1 MGTRGDMYPLGLCIA
16 LCLGGTM
23 AQNNGTQGTTED
35 CNSHMLCPANATCV
49 NNTHCTC
56 LDGYQPHGNRFFTDP
71 TEICDDIDECLGP
84 SPPDC
89 GPKANCA
96 NVAGSYYCFCSDG
109 YELSSGKANF
119 TNASENSCKDI
130 DECQGLSPADC
141 GPYTNCTNVPGNY
154 SCTCIDG
161 YEPSSGKAKFTHASD
176 NTCQDIDECQRNT
189 TIYIDECRKT
199 TDICG
204 PNATCINTYGRY
216 WCECRAGYV
225 PSNKN
230 TTLCEDIDECRRNTT
245 ICEPHGTCINMPGSY
260 MCKCS
265 WGFGKSLKDPSKMC
279 TDIDECRKTPDICS
293 PNAACINTYGSYRCE
308 CRAGY
313 IPSNRNTTLCQDIDE
328 CKKTPGICGRNATCI
343 NTNGSY
349 WCECRA
355 GYVPS
360 NGNTTLCEDID
371 ECRKTPDICSPSGTC
386 VNTYGSYWCKCQ
398 AGYVPS
404 DGNMTLCQD
413 IDECKKT
420 PDICGPNAT
429 CINTNGS
436 YRCECRA
443 GYIPSNGSTTL
454 CKELTCPPLLDDDN
468 SAKAKV
474 SGAQTPGIGSIRLLL
489 QLASACNRRPP
500 PSLANAV
507 HPLGAR
513 RGIARAP
520 SGAWLLS
527 RGSLSGRGEVGC
539 DSVIS
544 FPEPGLGLV
553 LQNFLGSFPAQ
564 VGRLCKAA
572 LEELKQMK
580 AQSAESVMGQVQGFL
595 DILEKQI
602 NLVGQQSESVEQ
614 RHRSATELMAIVEK
628 LLRTLAL
635 TLRDSTISIAS
646 PNGTELGLA
655 VRQAGNQSQETVT
668 LQQSKTQM
676 ELKWAGA
683 PGQKNEGFTLAGLLT
698 YQGMSPLLDGAGR
711 VEAPEW
717 DEIGQ
722 TGKRAQEPGRPS
734 YRVLSPVVSAFI
746 SDPNSQAL
754 GLSVSIRFSHP
765 VPENKTN
772 LRLLCAYW
780 EPDSRRWATN
790 GCTLQKLNA
799 TITRCQCNHL
809 ASFAVLMAFY
819 ELEGKRSVGSSGF
832 CSFFNS
838 ALEILMSTCGNGSA
852 ALSLENATLPFNALL
867 NSTSLWD
874 GGDKRDVG
882 SAVTVLLLSVEWAA
896 LATALRS
903 PDKTTQNMTTESMAI
918 QTRLVTGNC
927 SRDSEVFTLRAH
939 EETMVVHCDTVTGAA
954 TQGTILGMETPRA
967 QTTAQSG
974 SWALNP
980 SLGSPVPPS
989 LPMDPQAGPWPLSL
1003 ALEGSL
1009 LAEPV
1014 VLRLWPW
1021 NGRPIHLSRPANF
1034 TLRHRQAKK
1043 EEEEALCVYWKVVAE
1058 SGSWSPDGCTAVHTN
1073 STHTN
1078 CSCDHLSSFAV
1089 LMAPTTVTESYPLTI
1104 ITYVGLTLSLPCLF
1118 LAILTFLLCRSI
1130 RNVSTSLHLQLCLC
1144 LFLADL
1150 LFLTQVTPTSSQVAC
1165 AVIAGLLHYLFLACF
1180 SWMFLEGLFLFLTVR
1195 NLKVVNYTS
1204 ASRFKKR
1211 FMYPFGYG
1219 FPALVVAISAAV
1231 NPDGYGT
1238 SEHCWLSPERGFR
1251 WSFLGPVCAIILI
1264 NITFFALTLWI
1275 LRNRL
1280 SSLNADVSTLRD
1292 HRLLTFKAIAQLIIL
1307 GCTWSLGL
1315 LQVGP
1320 AATVMAYLF
1329 TIVNSLQ
1336 GAFIFLV
1343 HCLLNRQVREEYR
1356 RWIKGFRMFSMK
1368 SQTYDLSMSAVPTT
1382 STKTVRG
1389 PLLCS
1394 NTSL

>member
-1 MGTRGDMYPLGLCIA
+1 MS
-16 LCLGGTM
+16 GGI
-23 AQNNGTQGTTED
+23 
-35 CNSHMLCPANATCV
+35 
-49 NNTHCTC
+49 
-56 LDGYQPHGNRFFTDP
+56 R
-71 TEICDDIDECLGP
+71 
-84 SPPDC
+84 
-89 GPKANCA
+89 
-96 NVAGSYYCFCSDG
+96 
-109 YELSSGKANF
+109 
-119 TNASENSCKDI
+119 TND
-130 DECQGLSPADC
+130 
-141 GPYTNCTNVPGNY
+141 
-154 SCTCIDG
+154 
-161 YEPSSGKAKFTHASD
+161 
-176 NTCQDIDECQRNT
+176 
-189 TIYIDECRKT
+189 IDECRKT
-199 TDICG
+199 PGICG
-204 PNATCINTYGRY
+204 PNATCINT
-216 WCECRAGYV
+216 
-225 PSNKN
+225 
-230 TTLCEDIDECRRNTT
+230 
-245 ICEPHGTCINMPGSY
+245 H
-260 MCKCS
+260 
-265 WGFGKSLKDPSKMC
+265 
-279 TDIDECRKTPDICS
+279 
-293 PNAACINTYGSYRCE
+293 GSYRCE

-313 IPSNRNTTLCQDIDE
+313 VPSDGNTTLCQ
-328 CKKTPGICGRNATCI
+328 
-343 NTNGSY
+343 
-349 WCECRA
+349 
-355 GYVPS
+355 
-360 NGNTTLCEDID
+360 DID

-386 VNTYGSYWCKCQ
+386 VNTYGSYWCKCR

-404 DGNMTLCQD
+404 DGNTTLCQD

-420 PDICGPNAT
+420 PDICGPNTT

-443 GYIPSNGSTTL
+443 GYIRFNGSTTL
-454 CKELTCPPLLDDDN
+454 CKELTCPRLLDDDN
-468 SAKAKV
+468 SAEAK
-474 SGAQTPGIGSIRLLL
+474 
-489 QLASACNRRPP
+489 
-500 PSLANAV
+500 
-507 HPLGAR
+507 
-513 RGIARAP
+513 
-520 SGAWLLS
+520 
-527 RGSLSGRGEVGC
+527 
-539 DSVIS
+539 
-544 FPEPGLGLV
+544 
-553 LQNFLGSFPAQ
+553 NFLGSFPAQ
-564 VGRLCKAA
+564 MGRLCKAA

-580 AQSAESVMGQVQGFL
+580 AQSAESVMGQLQGFL

-635 TLRDSTISIAS
+635 TLPDSTIRFAS
-646 PNGTELGLA
+646 TNGTELGLV

-676 ELKWAGA
+676 ELNWAGD

-722 TGKRAQEPGRPS
+722 TGKWAQEPGRPS

-754 GLSVSIRFSHP
+754 GLSVSIHFSHP

-954 TQGTILGMETPRA
+954 TQAGLGAAAFISYSNLDSIISARRLSEGNLPAGGKLEKSHLNSRVV
-967 QTTAQSG
+967 SG
-974 SWALNP
+974 AV
-980 SLGSPVPPS
+980 G
-989 LPMDPQAGPWPLSL
+989 D
-1003 ALEGSL
+1003 
-1009 LAEPV
+1009 
-1014 VLRLWPW
+1014 
-1021 NGRPIHLSRPANF
+1021 GRPIHLSRPANF
-1034 TLRHRQAKK
+1034 TLRHKQAKR
-1043 EEEEALCVYWKVVAE
+1043 EEEEAHCVYWKVVAE
-1058 SGSWSPDGCTAVHTN
+1058 SGSWSRDGCTTVHIN

-1104 ITYVGLTLSLPCLF
+1104 ITYVGLTLSLLCLL

-1144 LFLADL
+1144 LFMADL
-1150 LFLTQVTPTSSQVAC
+1150 LFLIPVTPTGSPVRPDSPLLCSSTHSRAGVAC
-1165 AVIAGLLHYLFLACF
+1165 AVIAGLLHYLFLASF
-1180 SWMFLEGLFLFLTVR
+1180 SWMLLEGLHLFLTVR

-1238 SEHCWLSPERGFR
+1238 SEHCWLSLDRGFR

-1292 HRLLTFKAIAQLIIL
+1292 HRLLTFKAIAQLFIL

-1315 LQVGP
+1315 LHFGP

-1356 RWIKGFRMFSMK
+1356 RWIKGFRMFSTK
-1368 SQTYDLSMSAVPTT
+1368 SQTSDLSMSAVPTT
-1382 STKTVRG
+1382 STKTE
-1389 PLLCS
+1389 
-1394 NTSL
+1394 

>member
-1 MGTRGDMYPLGLCIA
+1 
-16 LCLGGTM
+16 
-23 AQNNGTQGTTED
+23 
-35 CNSHMLCPANATCV
+35 
-49 NNTHCTC
+49 
-56 LDGYQPHGNRFFTDP
+56 
-71 TEICDDIDECLGP
+71 
-84 SPPDC
+84 
-89 GPKANCA
+89 
-96 NVAGSYYCFCSDG
+96 
-109 YELSSGKANF
+109 
-119 TNASENSCKDI
+119 
-130 DECQGLSPADC
+130 
-141 GPYTNCTNVPGNY
+141 
-154 SCTCIDG
+154 
-161 YEPSSGKAKFTHASD
+161 
-176 NTCQDIDECQRNT
+176 
-189 TIYIDECRKT
+189 
-199 TDICG
+199 
-204 PNATCINTYGRY
+204 
-216 WCECRAGYV
+216 
-225 PSNKN
+225 
-230 TTLCEDIDECRRNTT
+230 
-245 ICEPHGTCINMPGSY
+245 
-260 MCKCS
+260 
-265 WGFGKSLKDPSKMC
+265 
-279 TDIDECRKTPDICS
+279 
-293 PNAACINTYGSYRCE
+293 
-308 CRAGY
+308 
-313 IPSNRNTTLCQDIDE
+313 
-328 CKKTPGICGRNATCI
+328 
-343 NTNGSY
+343 
-349 WCECRA
+349 
-355 GYVPS
+355 
-360 NGNTTLCEDID
+360 
-371 ECRKTPDICSPSGTC
+371 
-386 VNTYGSYWCKCQ
+386 
-398 AGYVPS
+398 
-404 DGNMTLCQD
+404 MTLCQD

-468 SAKAKV
+468 SAKAK
-474 SGAQTPGIGSIRLLL
+474 
-489 QLASACNRRPP
+489 
-500 PSLANAV
+500 
-507 HPLGAR
+507 
-513 RGIARAP
+513 
-520 SGAWLLS
+520 
-527 RGSLSGRGEVGC
+527 
-539 DSVIS
+539 
-544 FPEPGLGLV
+544 
-553 LQNFLGSFPAQ
+553 NFLGSFPAQ

-819 ELEGKRSVGSSGF
+819 ELE
-832 CSFFNS
+832 
-838 ALEILMSTCGNGSA
+838 
-852 ALSLENATLPFNALL
+852 
-867 NSTSLWD
+867 
-874 GGDKRDVG
+874 
-882 SAVTVLLLSVEWAA
+882 
-896 LATALRS
+896 
-903 PDKTTQNMTTESMAI
+903 
-918 QTRLVTGNC
+918 
-927 SRDSEVFTLRAH
+927 
-939 EETMVVHCDTVTGAA
+939 
-954 TQGTILGMETPRA
+954 
-967 QTTAQSG
+967 
-974 SWALNP
+974 
-980 SLGSPVPPS
+980 
-989 LPMDPQAGPWPLSL
+989 
-1003 ALEGSL
+1003 
-1009 LAEPV
+1009 
-1014 VLRLWPW
+1014 
-1021 NGRPIHLSRPANF
+1021 
-1034 TLRHRQAKK
+1034 
-1043 EEEEALCVYWKVVAE
+1043 
-1058 SGSWSPDGCTAVHTN
+1058 
-1073 STHTN
+1073 
-1078 CSCDHLSSFAV
+1078 
-1089 LMAPTTVTESYPLTI
+1089 
-1104 ITYVGLTLSLPCLF
+1104 
-1118 LAILTFLLCRSI
+1118 
-1130 RNVSTSLHLQLCLC
+1130 
-1144 LFLADL
+1144 
-1150 LFLTQVTPTSSQVAC
+1150 VAC

-1382 STKTVRG
+1382 STKTVQLQLPLAVCDGEVLERSFLVPYLGAHYLVHYSTGEARCYLCRAMGHVTVQRDCPLAQYGGASGTPEIQQGAG
-1389 PLLCS
+1389 PVIAGTPGSPAPEVTPPPSQPTTAPPQDPGNLVQVEACQAIYLAAS
-1394 NTSL
+1394 SARASWVKSSGLVVGDG